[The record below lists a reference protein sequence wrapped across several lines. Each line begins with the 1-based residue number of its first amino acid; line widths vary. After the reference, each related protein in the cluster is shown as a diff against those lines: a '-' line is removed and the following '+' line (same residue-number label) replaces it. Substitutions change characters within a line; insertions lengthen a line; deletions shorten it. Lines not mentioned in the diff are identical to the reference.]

1 MNRRRASVQV
11 VALALAGGL
20 LPGCAGALG
29 PRSVTISE
37 EELTRHLAQRFPV
50 DRRLLDWIDLR
61 LETPR
66 VVLRP
71 DTNRVA
77 VDMGVEIRERLSRR
91 SFPLQIGLD
100 SALRY
105 EAGSGAV
112 VLSDV
117 KVRRLGVTGLP
128 ENVASVVL
136 QLGAPLAERLL
147 EGMAIHRF
155 TQQQLTSAAGHGLRP
170 DAIRVTPK
178 GVQMTLVPLEA
189 S

>member
-1 MNRRRASVQV
+1 MNRRRVSVQL
-11 VALALAGGL
+11 VALALAGGN
-20 LPGCAGALG
+20 LPGCAAVPG

-77 VDMGVEIRERLSRR
+77 VEMGFEIRERLSQR

-105 EAGSGAV
+105 DAGSGAV

-117 KVRRLGVTGLP
+117 KVRHLGVAGLP
-128 ENVASVVL
+128 KDVAPVVL

-147 EGMAIHRF
+147 EGMPIHRF
-155 TQQQLTSAAGHGLRP
+155 TQQQLTSAAGQGLRP
-170 DAIRVTPK
+170 DSIRVTPK
-178 GVQMTLVPLEA
+178 GVQMTLIPLEV

>member
-1 MNRRRASVQV
+1 MNRRRAFAQLIT
-11 VALALAGGL
+11 LALAAGI
-20 LPGCAGALG
+20 LPGCAGVLG

-37 EELTRHLAQRFPV
+37 EELTHHLAQRFPV
-50 DRRLLDWIDLR
+50 ERSLLDWIDLR
-61 LETPR
+61 LDTPR

-77 VDMGVEIRERLSRR
+77 VEMGFELRERLSRR
-91 SFPLQIGLD
+91 SFPLRIGLD

-105 EAGSGAV
+105 DAGVGAV

-117 KVRRLGVTGLP
+117 KVQRIGVAGLP
-128 ENVASVVL
+128 EQVAPVVL

-170 DAIRVTPK
+170 DAIRVTPR
-178 GVQMTLVPLEA
+178 GVEMTLVPLKA

>member
-1 MNRRRASVQV
+1 MNRRRASVQL
-11 VALALAGGL
+11 VALAAGM
-20 LPGCAGALG
+20 LPGCAAVPG

-66 VVLRP
+66 VLLRP

-77 VDMGVEIRERLSRR
+77 VDMGLEIRERLSWR

-105 EAGSGAV
+105 DAGSGAV

-117 KVRRLGVTGLP
+117 KVQRLGVIGLP
-128 ENVASVVL
+128 EEVAPVVL

-170 DAIRVTPK
+170 DAIRVTPR
-178 GVQMTLVPLEA
+178 GVEMTLVPLKA